1 MNEAKMESR
10 TLRLG
15 AESAGE
21 TSRRL
26 ESLPTRGPG
35 EIVRVPTVCRM
46 CGQDTGCGAIALVRD
61 GRLLGL
67 EGMKEAPHNRGSLC
81 ARAHAAPEWLYSP
94 QRLKSP
100 LVRQGGR
107 RGAPWVP
114 ISWGEALDLLA
125 ERLLDEKKRYGAESL
140 AVLSPARRSYCGYM
154 MRLLMAHG
162 SPNYGHSG
170 ICYVQRSMPFTYTL
184 GGHRPPAADYAQAD
198 LMLLW
203 GRSPT
208 CASAPMGG
216 LRALTEARRRGMR
229 VVVIKPTQGGEGR
242 FSDEWLALR
251 PGTDAALALALL
263 HVVIG
268 EELYDRDFV
277 RDWCF
282 GFEELAEHVR
292 QYTPQ
297 WAEGITGV
305 PAGRIR
311 EVARRYASTPR
322 AAIDLGNGVEHAPG
336 CSDAARA
343 IAMLIALTGHLE
355 RPGGNL
361 WPPRF
366 SMPALKNIEL
376 KERITE
382 ELASRLVAPEMPLG
396 LQPWELGLASSYK
409 GILDSILTEK
419 PYPIRTLI
427 AAGTQ
432 PLASGRGAKTTRAAL
447 EKVGFFVVVDV
458 METAEMEY
466 ADLVVPVAT
475 FLECEHSLVSWGPW
489 LMAPARAVE
498 PLGDYGSDTD
508 FWVQLGCRLGYPDL
522 FWDGDAERSFD
533 EQLEPTG
540 LAMAELRKHPFG
552 VSGAVLPRTYERY
565 GEFFGAIGPR
575 LDRSPYLPRGKVAL
589 YNEAFEAAGLSPL
602 PEWREVPEGVTAT
615 PSLAERFPLILSDH
629 HGSVMYNS
637 SWLRN
642 VPSLRK
648 MAPEPEL
655 EIHPEAARS
664 CGVADGDRVEVRS
677 PHGTMVVRARVTE
690 DIRRDTVMIL
700 HGFWQ
705 GCEELGL
712 SGYSL
717 FDGGANPN
725 NLYPLGE
732 HARDPAVT
740 ANSSQTLVTVRR
752 IE

>member
-1 MNEAKMESR
+1 
-10 TLRLG
+10 
-15 AESAGE
+15 
-21 TSRRL
+21 
-26 ESLPTRGPG
+26 
-35 EIVRVPTVCRM
+35 
-46 CGQDTGCGAIALVRD
+46 
-61 GRLLGL
+61 
-67 EGMKEAPHNRGSLC
+67 
-81 ARAHAAPEWLYSP
+81 
-94 QRLKSP
+94 
-100 LVRQGGR
+100 
-107 RGAPWVP
+107 
-114 ISWGEALDLLA
+114 
-125 ERLLDEKKRYGAESL
+125 
-140 AVLSPARRSYCGYM
+140 
-154 MRLLMAHG
+154 
-162 SPNYGHSG
+162 
-170 ICYVQRSMPFTYTL
+170 
-184 GGHRPPAADYAQAD
+184 
-198 LMLLW
+198 
-203 GRSPT
+203 
-208 CASAPMGG
+208 
-216 LRALTEARRRGMR
+216 MR

-251 PGTDAALALALL
+251 PGTDAALALSML

-322 AAIDLGNGVEHAPG
+322 AAIDLGNGIEHAPG

-382 ELASRLVAPEMPLG
+382 DLASRLVAPEMPLG

-540 LAMAELRKHPFG
+540 LSMAELRKHPFG

-642 VPSLRK
+642 VPSLRR

-712 SGYSL
+712 PGYSL